1 MIRLVI
7 ANQKGGVA
15 KTSSTLSLAWFIAQ
29 RGLRVLLVDLDP
41 QASISTSLGIKS
53 EAVLYHLLVM
63 GYRFK
68 DCVVNVRPNID
79 VIPGNRMTTDAEQI
93 LVPRPGREL
102 ALKSVLIDSE
112 YDAVL
117 LDCPPAISLFQTC
130 AMIYA
135 EQVLIPVTMDPLSF
149 QGAVG
154 AITGA
159 QSLNQMFRT
168 DIKTIGLLPVMV
180 DRRLQMTEIV
190 MESIEK
196 LAQSYHMPVLPSVRV
211 DSSFPKCTRSRK
223 FIAEFDPKCKA
234 AQDYETVTA
243 QLLIQLGSQL
253 DGTKLQTLSA

>member
-1 MIRLVI
+1 VIRLVM

-15 KTSSTLSLAWFIAQ
+15 KTSSALSLAWFIAQ
-29 RGLRVLLVDLDP
+29 KGLKVLLVDLDP
-41 QASISTSLGIKS
+41 QGSISTALGIKP
-53 EAVLYHLLVM
+53 EAFLYHLLVM
-63 GYRFK
+63 GQRFK

-102 ALKSVLIDSE
+102 ALKAVIVDAE
-112 YDAVL
+112 YDAVI

-159 QSLNQMFRT
+159 LSLNQMFRAE
-168 DIKTIGLLPVMV
+168 IKPIGLLPVMV

-190 MESIEK
+190 MESIDK
-196 LAQSYHMPVLPSVRV
+196 LAQSYGTPVLPSVRV
-211 DSSFPKCTRSRK
+211 DSTIPKCTRSHK
-223 FIAEFDPKCKA
+223 FLAEYDPKCKA
-234 AQDYETVTA
+234 AQDYEIVTTQLLA
-243 QLLIQLGSQL
+243 QLRSQL
-253 DGTKLQTLSA
+253 DGKQFQSLSA